1 MKAALFSMGSVS
13 SQRIVD
19 AMEVYFEEVDHYD
32 IRKIEMR
39 IGKGKTSLLYNGVD
53 LTKKYDCVYLKSSFR
68 YALVQRALA
77 TYFKGHAYMP
87 TSDPSAFTVVN
98 DKVFTHLALE
108 KELIPTPETYITPT
122 VESAKKLLGE
132 INFPIILKIPGGTHG
147 KGVMFA
153 ESIATASGILDT
165 LEGLKQSVLLQE
177 YIETEGTDIRAI
189 VVGDKVVAA
198 MVRKANKDEKRS
210 NLHSGGAA
218 EAISLDQNSK
228 QIAVKAAKALN
239 CEICGVDILESVR
252 GPLILEAN
260 LSPGL
265 QGVMEATKINI
276 PDKMAK
282 HLFKR
287 TKEFKNE
294 NVAKDSAED
303 IVKQVNGTSENQ
315 IISQLDFRGERILL
329 SKVVSKL
336 SHFDP
341 EKEVIIKVKKGKV
354 TIEKS

>member
-39 IGKGKTSLLYNGVD
+39 IGKGETSLLYNGVD
-53 LTKKYDCVYLKSSFR
+53 MKKQYDCVYLKSSFR

-77 TYFKGHAYMP
+77 TYFLGHAYMP

-122 VESAKKLLGE
+122 VGAAKKLLSE

-189 VVGDKVVAA
+189 VVGDEVVAA

-210 NLHSGGAA
+210 NLHAGGAA
-218 EAISLDQNSK
+218 EAISLDQKSK

-239 CEICGVDILESVR
+239 CEICGIDILESVR
-252 GPLILEAN
+252 GPLVLEAN

-265 QGVMEATKINI
+265 QGIMEATKVNI
-276 PDKMAK
+276 PDKIAK
-282 HLFKR
+282 YLFKK
-287 TKEFKNE
+287 TQEFKNI
-294 NVAKDSAED
+294 NVTTDSAED
-303 IVKQVNGTSENQ
+303 IIDEVNGASENQ
-315 IISQLDFRGERILL
+315 IISHLDFRGERILL
-329 SKVVSKL
+329 SKIVSKM
-336 SHFDP
+336 SGFQPD
-341 EKEVIIKVKKGKV
+341 EEVVVKVKNGKV